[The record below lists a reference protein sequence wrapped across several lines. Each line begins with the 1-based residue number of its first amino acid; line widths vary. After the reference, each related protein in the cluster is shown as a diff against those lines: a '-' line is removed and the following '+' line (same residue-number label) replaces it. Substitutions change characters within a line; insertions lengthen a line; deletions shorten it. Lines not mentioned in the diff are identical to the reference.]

1 MERIRT
7 FILDDEAM
15 AIAIVQQHAELRDD
29 LLIVGTAT
37 DPLDALDMIPDLDVK
52 LIFVDMTME
61 GMSGPEFIKALGP
74 SYHYICCSA
83 YNDYVDQTSMLNVP
97 NYILKPFKPEEF
109 TINVDLRLASIR
121 DQELAQKART
131 EEIRLK
137 EGSLLGTIRNSKVAI
152 TIPFYTIE
160 VLEGDSDET
169 ILYCTDAVYEVAG
182 RLKDIET
189 QLPVGRFLRSH
200 RSYIVARDRVTG
212 HQGSKAL
219 LLVDGC
225 RLSRVPLS
233 PTYRRQVL
241 KDLNL
246 KK

>member
-1 MERIRT
+1 MEKIRT

-109 TINVDLRLASIR
+109 KINVDLRLASIR
-121 DQELAQKART
+121 DQELAQKIR
-131 EEIRLK
+131 EDEIKMK
-137 EGSLLGTIRNSKVAI
+137 EGGLRVYFRNDKVSKY
-152 TIPFYTIE
+152 IPFYTIE
-160 VLEGDSDET
+160 VLKGDSDET
-169 ILYCTDAVYEVAG
+169 LFYCTDGIYKVAG
-182 RLKDIET
+182 RLSDFEAE
-189 QLPVGRFLRSH
+189 LPPGRFVRTHRSH
-200 RSYIVARDRVTG
+200 IVAREKIDKYQSPGT
-212 HQGSKAL
+212 L
-219 LLVDGC
+219 ILVDGC
-225 RLSRVPLS
+225 QLPEAPLS
-233 PTYRRQVL
+233 PTYKDQVL

-246 KK
+246 LK

>member
-37 DPLDALDMIPDLDVK
+37 DPFDALDMIPDLDVK

-74 SYHYICCSA
+74 SYHYICCTA

-109 TINVDLRLASIR
+109 KINVDLRLASIR
-121 DQELAQKART
+121 DQELAQKARA

-137 EGSLLGTIRNSKVAI
+137 EGSLLATIRNSKVVI

-160 VLEGDSDET
+160 ALKGDSDET
-169 ILYCTDAVYEVAG
+169 VLYCTDAVYEIAG

-189 QLPVGRFLRSH
+189 QLPVGRFLRTH
-200 RSYIVARDRVTG
+200 RSYIVARDRITG
-212 HQGSKAL
+212 HQAAKAV
-219 LLVDGC
+219 LLVGGC
-225 RLSRVPLS
+225 RLTKLPLS
-233 PTYRRQVL
+233 DTYRCQVL